1 MDTDTKRE
9 RALAMFYE
17 TDLGKIRYSGKIE
30 LYEPRG
36 L

>member
-1 MDTDTKRE
+1 
-9 RALAMFYE
+9 MFYE